1 MNKIGTKAF
10 KTKFINKQK
19 QITSLRNHKLQKSC
33 EINIQKNTNINLK
46 TKPMVYFH

>member
-33 EINIQKNTNINLK
+33 EINTSFVLMLK
-46 TKPMVYFH
+46 TFKRTHILI